1 MQRARILVAD
11 DDTPTRALL
20 CEAFQR
26 AGHEVHYASSG
37 PEIHELLDSKEFDVL
52 VIDIIMPGMD
62 AYELIR
68 SVRRRAADTVLVLTT
83 GYPSIDTTLE
93 AIRSKVWDY
102 VTKPFD
108 IEALVA
114 SVETG
119 LRQRQLQ
126 RENQRLLVE
135 LQAANRKLA
144 EQKGMLEG
152 RLRHATASFQASNE
166 ALRNRVAQLARLNE
180 LANALNQSKQEKVAV
195 RQIADAVLDLLPADF
210 CGILLP
216 DAGGGPPFS
225 LIYGARAVTD
235 AVLKRLGE
243 IMWDA
248 FEVVAGPVME
258 KHDLPPILAGVR
270 DDASPPLQSL
280 AATMSVQMAVHGEV
294 LGILSA
300 GTARPGVLTEA
311 DRRILSTIASQAA
324 AGLESTRAYAWVQN
338 NYLATIQSLAKS
350 LEAKDTYT
358 SGHSMRV
365 AETAVQIA
373 EAMGL
378 DAEQVAMIRYAAT
391 LHDIG
396 KIGVEDSTI
405 RSPKRLSAEELESVR
420 RHPELGEEILRP
432 VQMLRPALPL
442 IRHHHERWDGT
453 GYPDGLA
460 GEEIPLGARIIA
472 VADAFDA
479 MTSTRPYRER
489 LSTAEALR
497 ELYVNRG
504 KQFDPEVVYAFLEL
518 QPEEATR
525 SLSTVKPT
533 PQANLHR
540 RTNVQGVLEPITD
553 SQQAKPS
560 VVANSSTSPAKAE
573 SCDRPVAQWLMPLWA
588 AASLAGALVLL
599 MTSVESSWV
608 LPTSAETI
616 VFAALVMLT
625 GVLCALSARGVRLP
639 GVRWCAEQLRKIADS
654 SCSHIQGA
662 RSAASRLTRPRSVG

>member
-1 MQRARILVAD
+1 M
-11 DDTPTRALL
+11 
-20 CEAFQR
+20 

-37 PEIHELLDSKEFDVL
+37 PEVHDLLDSEQFDAL
-52 VIDIIMPGMD
+52 VIDLIMPGMD
-62 AYELIR
+62 ACELIR
-68 SVRRRAADTVLVLTT
+68 SVRRRTADAVLVLTT
-83 GYPSIDTTLE
+83 GYPSIDTALA
-93 AIRSKVWDY
+93 AIRGNVWEY

-108 IEALVA
+108 VEALVA

-119 LRQRQLQ
+119 IRRWRLQ
-126 RENQRLLVE
+126 RENQRRLTE

-144 EQKGMLEG
+144 EQKSMLQE
-152 RLRHATASFQASNE
+152 RLCHATASFQASNE

-180 LANALNQSKQEKVAV
+180 LAKALNQSRREEFAV
-195 RQIADAVLDLLPADF
+195 QQIANAVLDLLPADY

-216 DAGGGPPFS
+216 DSKAGAPLF
-225 LIYGARAVTD
+225 LIYGTRPMTD
-235 AVLKRLGE
+235 TVLNRLGE

-248 FEVVAGPVME
+248 FEVVGGLRPDE
-258 KHDLPPILAGVR
+258 QGLQPILASVR
-270 DDASPPLQSL
+270 ETASPPLQSL
-280 AATMSVQMAVHGEV
+280 AATMSVQMAVHGDV

-324 AGLESTRAYAWVQN
+324 ASLESTRAYAWVQN

-378 DAEQVAMIRYAAT
+378 DAERVAMIRFAAT

-420 RHPELGEEILRP
+420 RHPELGEEILWP
-432 VQMLRPALPL
+432 VQLLRPALPF

-453 GYPDGLA
+453 GYPDGLS
-460 GEEIPLGARIIA
+460 GDEIPLGARIIA

-479 MTSTRPYRER
+479 MTSTRPYRDR

-504 KQFDPEVVYAFLEL
+504 KQFDPEVIYAFLEL
-518 QPEEATR
+518 QPEEATY
-525 SLSTVKPT
+525 SLNAVEPT
-533 PQANLHR
+533 PRTSLHR
-540 RTNVQGVLEPITD
+540 GRNVQGVPERMPD

-560 VVANSSTSPAKAE
+560 AVVNSSTSPANAE
-573 SCDRPVAQWLMPLWA
+573 SCDRPMARWLMPLWA
-588 AASLAGALVLL
+588 GASMVGALMLL

-608 LPTSAETI
+608 VPTRAETI

-625 GVLCALSARGVRLP
+625 GVLCALSAHGARLP
-639 GVRWCAEQLRKIADS
+639 SIRWCMKQLRKFAGS
-654 SCSHIQGA
+654 SCSYVEGP
-662 RSAASRLTRPRSVG
+662 RAAAGRLTRPRSAG